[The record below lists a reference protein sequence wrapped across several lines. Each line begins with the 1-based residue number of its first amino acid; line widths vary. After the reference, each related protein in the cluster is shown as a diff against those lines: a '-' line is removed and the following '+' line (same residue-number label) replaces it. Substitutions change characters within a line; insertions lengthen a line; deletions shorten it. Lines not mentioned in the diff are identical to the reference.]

1 MIATIKIDSDFLI
14 SFLRSCG
21 RGADTKGLG
30 QILSRSYTLVEAS
43 QPSSI
48 DQPRTLGLNRYLFRP
63 FKHSWQVLKSHYMT
77 RPEPM
82 TEEQEVFLKHIQKKG
97 LKRTAQRDLILDVFL
112 RTEEH
117 LSYEDLYRL
126 VKLEDP
132 GVGQTTVYRTLKL
145 LTEAGLAREVR
156 FGDGRT
162 HYEHNY
168 KHQHHDHMI
177 CSECG
182 RIIEFFSAELEA
194 IQDAMAAKHRFEVT
208 QHLLRIIGICA
219 ECRRARRQKATEEA
233 HLEPKIR
240 HIAGRTR

>member
-1 MIATIKIDSDFLI
+1 MRECIFTQSVSSVNILASICLTTTI
-14 SFLRSCG
+14 
-21 RGADTKGLG
+21 
-30 QILSRSYTLVEAS
+30 
-43 QPSSI
+43 
-48 DQPRTLGLNRYLFRP
+48 
-63 FKHSWQVLKSHYMT
+63 
-77 RPEPM
+77 M

-97 LKRTAQRDLILDVFL
+97 LKRTSQRDLILDIFL

-117 LSYEDLYRL
+117 LSSEDLYRL
-126 VKLEDP
+126 VQKEDP
-132 GVGQTTVYRTLKL
+132 SVGQTTVYRTLKL

-194 IQDAMAAKHRFEVT
+194 IQDAMAAKHRFQVS
-208 QHLLRIIGICA
+208 QHLLRIIGVCA
-219 ECRRARRQKATEEA
+219 ECRRAMREA
-233 HLEPKIR
+233 GKED
-240 HIAGRTR
+240 AVARTRAKQATARAR

>member
-1 MIATIKIDSDFLI
+1 MTTAEPI
-14 SFLRSCG
+14 S
-21 RGADTKGLG
+21 
-30 QILSRSYTLVEAS
+30 
-43 QPSSI
+43 
-48 DQPRTLGLNRYLFRP
+48 
-63 FKHSWQVLKSHYMT
+63 
-77 RPEPM
+77 
-82 TEEQEVFLKHIQKKG
+82 EEQEVFLKHIQKKG
-97 LKRTAQRDLILDVFL
+97 LKRTSQRDLILDVFL

-117 LSYEDLYRL
+117 LSNEDLYRL
-126 VKLEDP
+126 VQKEDP

-182 RIIEFFSAELEA
+182 KIIEFYSAELEA
-194 IQDAMAAKHRFEVT
+194 IQDAMAAKHRFQIT

-219 ECRRARRQKATEEA
+219 DCRRALKQNAQSQA
-233 HLEPKIR
+233 S
-240 HIAGRTR
+240 